1 MIVWPVGFRCLKV
14 VSWML
19 VAMLPLTAC
28 SLFKSEKQ
36 AQPPPPETTPMP
48 EGTAGTGGELQIPDD
63 PSVADADLAQAQ
75 ALGFSLLPYLRGR
88 TEGYAGAGASPPPPL
103 AKGHVRVAILLP
115 LSGPHSAL
123 GQSMLNAAQLA
134 VFDLADDRFELL
146 PYDTAGSANGAAQ
159 AARNAIADGC
169 SMILGPLLANSVRA
183 VTPVAWATGVPVVAF
198 SSDRTV
204 AISDVYIIGFTPAA
218 QVERVVS
225 YAQSQGLKRFAAI
238 APNNAYGKRVVE
250 SLGKA
255 VAADGQVVSDIAYF
269 DPGTSDF
276 NQVVGQVA
284 GPVSSAAGRDEQGR
298 LISQSTEPANAPG
311 VPGASVATPSPS
323 FSFDALLLADGGER
337 LRAIAAHLPFYGID
351 ASNVRLLGTGAWD
364 EPGLGAEPSLVGGW
378 FAAPV
383 PGLRTSFEHTYQQL
397 YAAKPPR
404 LATLAYDGA
413 ALAVVLAERRANGM
427 TAFSRKV
434 LLDPRGFK
442 GRDGLFRFGPD
453 GVAERALAVLEVTRE
468 GNVVVSE
475 PPASFPPA
483 SSEYG
488 Y

>member
-28 SLFKSEKQ
+28 SLFKGDKQ
-36 AQPPPPETTPMP
+36 TQPPPATTPKP
-48 EGTAGTGGELQIPDD
+48 DVTEGTGVEVQVPNDASL
-63 PSVADADLAQAQ
+63 ADADIAQAQ
-75 ALGFSLLPYLRGR
+75 TLGFSLLPYLRGR
-88 TEGYAGAGASPPPPL
+88 AAGYASPGASPTPPL
-103 AKGHVRVAILLP
+103 AKDHVRVAILLP
-115 LSGPHSAL
+115 LSGTHGAL

-146 PYDTAGSANGAAQ
+146 PYDTAASADGAAQ
-159 AARNAIADGC
+159 AARNAIADGS

-183 VTPVAWATGVPVVAF
+183 VTPVAWATGAPVIAF

-204 AISDVYIIGFTPAA
+204 AVSDIYIMGFTPAA
-218 QVERVVS
+218 QVDRVVS

-238 APNNAYGKRVVE
+238 APNNAYGRRVVE
-250 SLGKA
+250 SLGQV
-255 VAADGQVVSDIAYF
+255 VAADGQAVSGVAYY
-269 DPGTSDF
+269 DPSTTDF

-284 GPVSSAAGRDEQGR
+284 GPVSSGAGRDEQGQ
-298 LISQSTEPANAPG
+298 LVSQSAEPTDAAG
-311 VPGASVATPSPS
+311 VPAATGAPPT

-351 ASNVRLLGTGAWD
+351 AQSVRLLGTGAWD

-378 FAAPV
+378 FAAPL
-383 PGLRTSFEHTYQQL
+383 PGMRTSFEQTYQQL
-397 YAAKPPR
+397 YGAKPSR

-413 ALAVVLAERRANGM
+413 ALAVVLAQRRTNGM
-427 TAFSRKV
+427 TAYSRTV

-453 GVAERALAVLEVTRE
+453 GVAERALAVLEVTRD
-468 GNVVVSE
+468 GNVVVSQ